1 MRRPILA
8 ANWKMYKTAQQTTA
22 FFERFLPLVAHAS
35 DCDIVVFPVSIA
47 IPAAVQAAAATA
59 VNVGAQNLHWGNE
72 GAFTGEISGEM
83 FHSAGATW
91 ALVGHSERRQFFC
104 ETDGDVLK
112 KTQAALHSGLTPIVC
127 MGERLEDHQ
136 SGKTNDIL
144 VRQFAAGVAGLTE
157 EQFARINIAYEPIWA
172 IGTGQTA
179 TPEIASD
186 AHRLIRSE
194 AAKRFGTEAAQQLRV
209 IYGGSVKPDNIAGLM
224 AENEI
229 DGVLVGGASLDPESF
244 AKIVKA
250 GVRPSEAPQKTAN
263 ASR

>member
-8 ANWKMYKTAQQTTA
+8 ANWKMYKTAQQTTT

-35 DCDIVVFPVSIA
+35 ECDIVIFPVSIA
-47 IPAAVQAAAATA
+47 IPAAVQAAGPTA
-59 VNVGAQNLHWGNE
+59 VSIGAQNLYWGKE

-83 FHSAGATW
+83 FQAAGATW
-91 ALVGHSERRQFFC
+91 ILVGHSERRQFFC
-104 ETDGDVLK
+104 ETDSDVLK
-112 KTQAALHSGLTPIVC
+112 KTHAALDAGLTPIVC

-136 SGKTNDIL
+136 SGKTDDVL

-157 EQFARINIAYEPIWA
+157 EEFARINVAYEPIWA

-179 TPEIASD
+179 TPQIASD
-186 AHRLIRSE
+186 AHQLIRAE
-194 AAKRFGTEAAQQLRV
+194 AAKRFGREAAQQLRV

-224 AENEI
+224 AEREI

-244 AKIVKA
+244 SKIVQA
-250 GVRPSEAPQKTAN
+250 GAYRSEPPQKSAN